1 MASPRKGRPVTE
13 NQPARKPAAAAGDWH
28 DIYLRDNDGGTDVM
42 FDCGVTTRLFDLI
55 GCRAA
60 A

>member
-1 MASPRKGRPVTE
+1 VTE